1 MSTWIWRYRNAF
13 YYYLFLLKGKAKEA
27 RKKLEINQQKKPSK
41 FGLCACLKAKI
52 LYHLQQKLVKN
63 LAKL

>member
-27 RKKLEINQQKKPSK
+27 RKKLEINQQKNPP
-41 FGLCACLKAKI
+41 
-52 LYHLQQKLVKN
+52 N
-63 LAKL
+63 LAYAHA